1 MFNTR
6 CVSIIPLMAARQGA
20 KHISK
25 CEERCLK
32 SFFYPEGSNFEKM
45 F

>member
-25 CEERCLK
+25 VWRK
-32 SFFYPEGSNFEKM
+32 MPEKKTVLL
-45 F
+45 